1 LNDERVDDDD
11 VEYFVVF
18 EVLLAYEEH
27 KDWNKAINDAIP
39 QRKKMTPE
47 MAKDDEPNDEPLTTD
62 ELSSTD
68 KLLSSNKQSTSTTT
82 TEPIRP
88 LICNELLTNDGS
100 SSTNDGSSS
109 TNDGSSSTND
119 GTLSI
124 NELSCNEGEEN
135 QPLTS
140 E

>member
-88 LICNELLTNDGS
+88 LICNELSTNDGP
-100 SSTNDGSSS
+100 SSTNDE
-109 TNDGSSSTND
+109 SSSTND